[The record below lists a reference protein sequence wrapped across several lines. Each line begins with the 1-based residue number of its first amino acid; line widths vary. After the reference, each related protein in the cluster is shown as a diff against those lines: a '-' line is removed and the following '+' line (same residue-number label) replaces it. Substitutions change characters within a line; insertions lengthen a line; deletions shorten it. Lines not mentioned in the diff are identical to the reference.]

1 MAKVITS
8 GFDTLIDE
16 LNDIADHSDEI
27 CSKALYKGAGMM
39 ADRLKSSIDGL
50 TTEDQRKKRSRNL
63 LPYEKEALEKGL
75 SIFKFDHDK
84 SRDYVQTS
92 ITFKGRVSHQTERY
106 PEGLPVIVLARSI
119 NSGTTF
125 RRANRYFP
133 TTVRKNVQ
141 SVEKAMAVTTENEL
155 KKYIK

>member
-92 ITFKGRVSHQTERY
+92 ITFKGRVPHQTERY

-141 SVEKAMAVTTENEL
+141 SVEKAMADTTENEL

>member
-8 GFDTLIDE
+8 GFDDLIKE

-27 CSKALYKGAGMM
+27 CSKALYKGAGLM
-39 ADRLKSSIDGL
+39 ADRLKASIDGL
-50 TTEDQRKKRSRNL
+50 STEDQRKKRSRNL
-63 LPYEKEALEKGL
+63 LPYEKEALQKGL
-75 SIFKFDHDK
+75 SIFKFKHDK

-92 ITFKGRVSHQTERY
+92 ITFTGRVDHHTERY

-133 TTVRKNVQ
+133 TTVRKNAQ
-141 SVEKAMAVTTENEL
+141 AVEKEMADTTEREL
-155 KKYIK
+155 KKFIK